1 MQRVI
6 SPRNENFNVL
16 VQIKF
21 LNIFLYISKKKTNK
35 FTGPNKVLLV
45 MDRSTGAHC
54 EDWVMISYSEIGHLL
69 IQLSPII
76 KPPHPFCNE
85 KVAF

>member
-21 LNIFLYISKKKTNK
+21 LNIFLYISKKKTETN
-35 FTGPNKVLLV
+35 LLV
-45 MDRSTGAHC
+45 QTKFYWSWTGVLVLIVRTGFVVCITTVCTSTR
-54 EDWVMISYSEIGHLL
+54 
-69 IQLSPII
+69 
-76 KPPHPFCNE
+76 
-85 KVAF
+85 